1 MAMATGAE
9 KRLLLAL
16 ALMFLVVWGTSLL
29 LPRPPQRPTAAP
41 TSSAPASPSQ
51 AAPSRGP
58 RAAAAQPAPTAVP
71 IVRVETPLY
80 RFAFS
85 ARGAALVEAT
95 LKRYPS
101 YVRRGQPVQLILPG
115 VLDVFAPVLFIDGRA
130 LDLRTVVFTVDS
142 SGLRPRNPRTPR
154 RLVFRAA
161 LADGAAVT
169 VSYRFRPDDYTVDV
183 EGQVTGVPAHAV
195 RFSLGPGLLPNEHPA
210 HRAERELGLVARRDD
225 ELVVRPLR
233 KVHGVE
239 IVPGPLVWA
248 ALKEKYFVVAA
259 VAGDRPPFLRVT
271 LRDLADT
278 ELVLPSDGGVQRL
291 PVPRALVEVD
301 VPVRQGHW
309 RYTAY
314 VGPQDYQRLAALGH
328 HFEDLI
334 PFGYRWMQPVI
345 RPLAAAILWVLVA
358 LHRTFDVGYGVV
370 LILFGLLVRVL
381 LWPLNTRAMRAQ
393 MRNAAQQPILQAR
406 LREIQTKY
414 RDDPRRQ
421 QEEMMRLYREL
432 GFNPFSGCLPLL
444 LPLPILITLYFVFQN
459 TIEFRGARFLWL
471 PDLSLPDP
479 YFILP
484 ILLVA
489 STFLLQWL
497 SLRLTKT
504 EITPQMRSTMLLMP
518 LLLGV
523 IFFSLP
529 AGVNLYYLVT
539 NLATIPQQVWLA
551 KKREQWAPKVG
562 AAAGSWAAP
571 STGGQRARKR

>member
-1 MAMATGAE
+1 MTAE
-9 KRLLLAL
+9 RRLLVAL

-29 LPRPPQRPTAAP
+29 MPRPPQRTAPSGALTSAAAP
-41 TSSAPASPSQ
+41 TTRLGAPP
-51 AAPSRGP
+51 AARE
-58 RAAAAQPAPTAVP
+58 QPAPAAAPV
-71 IVRVETPLY
+71 VWVETPLY
-80 RFAFS
+80 RFGWS
-85 ARGAALVEAT
+85 ARGAALVHAT
-95 LKRYPS
+95 LRRYPS
-101 YVRRGQPVQLILPG
+101 YVRRGQPVQLLLPG
-115 VLDVFAPVLFIDGRA
+115 VRDVFAPVVVVDGRTI
-130 LDLRTVVFTVDS
+130 DLRQVVFAVDS
-142 SGLRPRNPRTPR
+142 TGLRPTDPRAPR
-154 RLVFRAA
+154 WLAFRAP
-161 LADGAAVT
+161 LPGGGQVT
-169 VSYRFRPDDYTVDV
+169 VRYTFRPDDYRVDI
-183 EGQVTGVPAHAV
+183 EGTIEGAMARAV
-195 RFSLGPGLLPNEHPA
+195 RFSLGPGLMPNEHPA
-210 HRAERELGLVARRDD
+210 HRADRELAFVGRQND
-225 ELVVRPLR
+225 ELIVRPLR
-233 KVHGVE
+233 KIRGAEV
-239 IVPGPLVWA
+239 VPGPLVWA
-248 ALKEKYFVVAA
+248 ALKEKYFVIAA
-259 VAGDRPPFLRVT
+259 LAGDRPPFARVL

-278 ELVLPSDGGVQRL
+278 ELLLPSGGGVQRL
-291 PVPRALVEVD
+291 PVPRAVVEVEA
-301 VPVRQGHW
+301 PVRQGRW
-309 RYTAY
+309 QLTAY
-314 VGPQDYQRLAALGH
+314 VGPQDYERLAALGH

-370 LILFGLLVRVL
+370 LILFGILVRVL

-414 RDDPRRQ
+414 RNDPRRQ

-459 TIEFRGARFLWL
+459 TIEFRGVRFLWL

-479 YFILP
+479 YFVLP
-484 ILLVA
+484 VLLVA
-489 STFLLQWL
+489 STFFLQWL

-551 KKREQWAPKVG
+551 KKREQWAPKVASAATSTAAVG
-562 AAAGSWAAP
+562 AKEGR
-571 STGGQRARKR
+571 RARKR